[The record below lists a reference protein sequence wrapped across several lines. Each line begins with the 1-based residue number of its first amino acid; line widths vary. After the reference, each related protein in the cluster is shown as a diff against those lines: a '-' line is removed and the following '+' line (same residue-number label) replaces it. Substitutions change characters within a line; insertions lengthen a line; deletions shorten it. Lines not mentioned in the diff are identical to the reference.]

1 MLIGL
6 PKEIKNNEFR
16 VGLVPS
22 SVAELVK
29 AGHQV
34 MVQSGAGAG
43 IGAGDDCL
51 SGGRGDYKPNCRAG
65 VL

>member
-1 MLIGL
+1 MARFSVRRIKMLIGL

-22 SVAELVK
+22 SVAELVT

-34 MVQSGAGAG
+34 MVQSGQGPVLGQAMS
-43 IGAGDDCL
+43 
-51 SGGRGDYKPNCRAG
+51 SGGRGD
-65 VL
+65 